1 MEVDKLNTGE
11 KVSAVSAILLFVFMF
26 FDWFGVKISGVAGFS
41 GDVSGSG
48 GSAWDALDVIPIF
61 LMLAIVVAIG
71 VAVIRLTDAD
81 LEPPVSL
88 NAIVAALGGFAVLL
102 ILYRII
108 FPPDF
113 GSFGGVSVDA
123 TLKFGIFLGL
133 LAAAGIAYG
142 GYSAMREE
150 GATFGGEADR
160 LSGPGGGQP
169 PAGGPPPPPPP
180 PPPSQQPPPPPQ
192 LRQYGAQARRAALR
206 RYEPVGY
213 ALGEGDDGHHRVD
226 ADGGGEE
233 GGVGD
238 VEAGD
243 AVDRA
248 VGGAGSLARGRRRS
262 SPFPAGERPRGAAPR
277 A

>member
-11 KVSAVSAILLFVFMF
+11 KVSAVSAILLFIFMF
-26 FDWFGVKISGVAGFS
+26 FEWFGVKISGVSGFS

-88 NAIVAALGGFAVLL
+88 NAIVAGLGGFAVLL

-108 FPPDF
+108 SPPDF

-133 LAAAGIAYG
+133 IAAAGIAYG

-160 LSGPGGGQP
+160 LSDGLGGQP
-169 PAGGPPPPPPP
+169 PAGGSPPPP
-180 PPPSQQPPPPPQ
+180 PPPSQQPPPPPPQ
-192 LRQYGAQARRAALR
+192 Q
-206 RYEPVGY
+206 PPP
-213 ALGEGDDGHHRVD
+213 
-226 ADGGGEE
+226 
-233 GGVGD
+233 
-238 VEAGD
+238 
-243 AVDRA
+243 
-248 VGGAGSLARGRRRS
+248 SN
-262 SPFPAGERPRGAAPR
+262 
-277 A
+277 